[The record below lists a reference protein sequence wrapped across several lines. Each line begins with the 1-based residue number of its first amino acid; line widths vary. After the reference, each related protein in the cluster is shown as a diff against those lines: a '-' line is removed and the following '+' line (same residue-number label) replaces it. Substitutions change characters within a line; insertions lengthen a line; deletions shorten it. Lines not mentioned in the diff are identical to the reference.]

1 MTTTTTQFAIL
12 NQELN
17 NINKKYN
24 YGLMPDSITIFVR
37 DSINKICKME
47 LILLEGILVIIEASL
62 EGYMVLSC
70 TPLYKNS
77 QGEVNNALILVN
89 SHIDEKFDTLDK
101 LLITISPLF
110 ADRFI
115 QHLQSSFISPPIPIS
130 SSPPPSSSATTNSN
144 SNDIDINSCNNT
156 DIKSTPQNLNL
167 DFLQL
172 ELNHLDFDWSH

>member
-1 MTTTTTQFAIL
+1 
-12 NQELN
+12 
-17 NINKKYN
+17 
-24 YGLMPDSITIFVR
+24 
-37 DSINKICKME
+37 ME

-70 TPLYKNS
+70 TPLFKNS
-77 QGEVNNALILVN
+77 QEVNNALILVN

-115 QHLQSSFISPPIPIS
+115 QHLQSSFTSSPIPIS
-130 SSPPPSSSATTNSN
+130 SSLLPSSSSSTTTATTNNNNNNNNNNN
-144 SNDIDINSCNNT
+144 SNNNNINNININSCNNL